1 MKFLLVNGY
10 IRFPAYITKDGI
22 GLLERPEREE
32 VCNRLELSEAPQPSE
47 ELLKA
52 VEGKYFERYSEA
64 KAFLD
69 ELVEI
74 ENA

>member
-10 IRFPAYITKDGI
+10 IRFPAYMTKDGA
-22 GLLERPEREE
+22 GLLERPEQEE
-32 VCNRLELSEAPQPSE
+32 ICNRLELAEAPQPSE

-69 ELVEI
+69 SLL